1 MVPPDVAK
9 MVGADDEEDDEEQ
22 EFQVGWLL
30 ISDRQ
35 VWYNFSICES

>member
-9 MVGADDEEDDEEQ
+9 IAESDDEEDDDDQ